1 MPVAQQPVNN
11 SPTCLLAVYI
21 VNDDIQN
28 AIKLVGSG
36 DVDHDDALLQVIN
49 LDTIIYDNGLNIVNR
64 IVNGYLIKDVA
75 SVIRACVLHGNMPIL
90 GILIAKYTTINKDW
104 FYYAWEQLI
113 SNLFS
118 AQRPQNTARWILN
131 YAAENKINLQTS
143 EIMSILN
150 NNDKEL
156 THTVL
161 DCLFDNSEHYRLV
174 TSKLFTAP
182 VCDLSGV
189 VVKYLYDRKMRRY
202 TYSEYAAAT
211 LRSHL
216 AGLSCI

>member
-1 MPVAQQPVNN
+1 MPVAQQPANN
-11 SPTCLLAVYI
+11 SPTYWLAVYI

-28 AIKLVGSG
+28 ATKLVGSG
-36 DVDHDDALLQVIN
+36 DVDHDEALLQVIN
-49 LDTIIYDNGLNIVNR
+49 FDTIIYDNGLNIVNR

-113 SNLFS
+113 SNSFA

-143 EIMSILN
+143 EIMSILT
-150 NNDKEL
+150 NDKEL

-161 DCLFDNSEHYRLV
+161 DCLFDNPEHYKLV
-174 TSKLFTAP
+174 TSKLFTVP
-182 VCDLSGV
+182 VCELSGI
-189 VVKYLYDRKMRRY
+189 VVKYLYDRKMRKY